1 MEILENKIKSIKD
14 LEECPYN
21 GKFADDRN
29 WVQIFNL
36 SKNGVDFMERD
47 DQGFQMISVSAD
59 VSNFAVIGR
68 TFEFTGT
75 DKMRKY
81 DHKDGNMLF
90 LQGLY
95 LDESKPPSYSLK
107 FLQYVKGEELPNTRF
122 FKINP
127 KDIRFPN

>member
-107 FLQYVKGEELPNTRF
+107 FLQYVKGEELPTTRF

-127 KDIRFPN
+127 KDIRFHN

>member
-36 SKNGVDFMERD
+36 SENGVDFMERD
-47 DQGFQMISVSAD
+47 DQGFQMIRVSAH
-59 VSNFAVIGR
+59 VSNFAVYGR
-68 TFEFTGT
+68 TFEFTST

-107 FLQYVKGEELPNTRF
+107 FLQYEKGKELPTARF

-127 KDIRFPN
+127 KDIRFPD